1 MILRRLAD
9 AFRRQDWFT
18 VAVETLI
25 VVFGVFIGLQ
35 VNNWNSDRAARSAE
49 RGTLIRLYED
59 FAESHTGQTRD
70 IAFLEQQLAD
80 QALILTALDACA
92 VAPGD
97 DLVFQ
102 RGVSEL
108 GYINP
113 PRIYRR
119 TIDELASAGRTDLI
133 RNNDLAEELAR
144 IVALLEWRSWGFE
157 QVVMS
162 AQHFRYIIE
171 ARVRHDI
178 SRIVP
183 DPFIPNHSGGVDY
196 DIAALCADPAISS
209 AVSAISY
216 VTIERLE
223 AYRPLLEE
231 YSAFMLLLDAELKS
245 RWGVD
250 VKAMETAP

>member
-1 MILRRLAD
+1 MLLRRVINHVRKQEWTAIGID
-9 AFRRQDWFT
+9 F
-18 VAVETLI
+18 LI
-25 VVFGVFIGLQ
+25 VVLGVFVATQ
-35 VNNWNSDRAARSAE
+35 VANWNNDRAARSAE

-59 FAESHTGQTRD
+59 FAESRVGQARD

-80 QALILTALDACA
+80 QALILRSLDACA
-92 VAPGD
+92 VEPED

-102 RGVSEL
+102 RGISEL

-133 RNNDLAEELAR
+133 RNSEISEELAS

-162 AQHFRYIIE
+162 AQHFRYILE
-171 ARVRHDI
+171 ERVRHDVT
-178 SRIVP
+178 RIVP
-183 DPFIPNHSGGVDY
+183 DEFIPAHAGGVDY
-196 DIAALCADPAISS
+196 DIATLCADPAVAA

-216 VTIERLE
+216 TTKERLE
-223 AYRPLLEE
+223 AYKPIMDR
-231 YSAFMLLLDAELKS
+231 YSAFMLLLEAELQS

-250 VKAMETAP
+250 ARTLEAAP

>member
-1 MILRRLAD
+1 MILRRLTEHVKA
-9 AFRRQDWFT
+9 QNWF
-18 VAVETLI
+18 AVGLDFLI

-49 RGTLIRLYED
+49 RGTLIRLHED
-59 FAESHTGQTRD
+59 FAESWKGQARD

-80 QALILTALDACA
+80 QTLILKALDACA
-92 VAPGD
+92 VSPAD
-97 DLVFQ
+97 DLTFQ
-102 RGVSEL
+102 RGISEL

-133 RNNDLAEELAR
+133 RNTELAEELAR

-171 ARVRHDI
+171 EKVRHDI
-178 SRIVP
+178 RRIVP
-183 DPFIPNHSGGVDY
+183 DPFIPDHAGGVDY
-196 DIAALCADPAISS
+196 DIAKLCADPAIAS

-216 VTIERLE
+216 VTSERLE
-223 AYRPLLEE
+223 AYRPLLDE
-231 YSAFMLLLDAELKS
+231 YSAYMLLLETELKS

-250 VKAMETAP
+250 VKAMESAP